1 MMQYKALIGPVDRWI
16 KFAKTLLS
24 GVLTRV
30 SNSVVVTLLILFDAL
45 TVLMLSDDTI

>member
-1 MMQYKALIGPVDRWI
+1 MMQYKALIGPDRWI

-30 SNSVVVTLLILFDAL
+30 SNSVVVYDA
-45 TVLMLSDDTI
+45 VDTI